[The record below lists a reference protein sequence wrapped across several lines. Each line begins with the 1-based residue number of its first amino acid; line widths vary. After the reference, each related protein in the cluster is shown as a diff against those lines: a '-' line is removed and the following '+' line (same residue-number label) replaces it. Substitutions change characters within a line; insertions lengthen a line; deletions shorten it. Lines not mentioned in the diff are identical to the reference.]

1 MAVFETAKAV
11 QDGTYKGGED
21 QIFDLKSDGVG
32 LGKLNAEGRE
42 VRRPD
47 RGDQAEDHLRR
58 DHRHP
63 DGGEVGHETDSQP
76 MPGDALALELRGITK
91 RFGPLVANDAIDFE
105 LRRGEIHALLGENGA
120 GKSTLMNVLY
130 GLHQPGRGRDQARR
144 RAGADRLREARDRA
158 GHRHGPPA
166 LHARPGHDRGR
177 EPGAGDRAL
186 ARAAARLQ
194 DGGGPHPR
202 AVRAVRARGRS
213 GGEGRGPRRR
223 RPAARGDPA
232 RAVPRREGAGARRAD
247 GGAHRAG
254 VAGPLP
260 GAADAGGR
268 RARRSSSSRTSST
281 RCSTSPTASRCCG
294 AARRSTRCRPRA
306 RPSAASRG

>member
-1 MAVFETAKAV
+1 MQGIGVDADQGYLGDHILTSAQKKVDVSVFETAKAV

-32 LGKLNAEGRE
+32 ARQAERRGGE

-47 RGDQAEDHLRR
+47 RGGQAEDHLRR

-63 DGGEVGHETDSQP
+63 DRGRSRNETDSQP
-76 MPGDALALELRGITK
+76 MPGDTLALELRGITK

-144 RAGADRLREARDRA
+144 RGGPDRLREERDRA

-202 AVRAVRARGRS
+202 AVRAVRARGRP
-213 GGEGRGPRRR
+213 G
-223 RPAARGDPA
+223 
-232 RAVPRREGAGARRAD
+232 GAR
-247 GGAHRAG
+247 
-254 VAGPLP
+254 
-260 GAADAGGR
+260 
-268 RARRSSSSRTSST
+268 SRTSASAPSSAW
-281 RCSTSPTASRCCG
+281 RSCARCSAARRCWCSTSRRRC
-294 AARRSTRCRPRA
+294 
-306 RPSAASRG
+306 